1 LANVFGIDAEGIAV
15 YRIHIDNSMLY
26 VT

>member
-26 VT
+26 AT